1 MEEGPLGF
9 QGHEHGT
16 QLLWVG
22 RGPLWY
28 STGTTKFQ
36 SRFILGVAS
45 AARDSGG
52 FSLRDKGRAV
62 DPSSRPGNTGE
73 LPVGPSGPPFWHHC
87 PLSSVDQESR
97 GRAVPLPTAGP
108 PGGSATSSPWD
119 PQPLLGRTPRAVRL
133 YLHVHGADVARLVLS
148 DPQLPVF
155 GWVHFSKQ
163 LVHRLNCLQGMEK
176 EDTVGGRGG
185 VRGVSSELRHSH
197 PCARH
202 SSSSRALWGPREACV
217 RDRPGG
223 WENQGWGD
231 AELWPLL
238 FFPSYT

>member
-36 SRFILGVAS
+36 SRVVLGVAS
-45 AARDSGG
+45 AAQDSGG

-62 DPSSRPGNTGE
+62 DPSSQPGNTGK
-73 LPVGPSGPPFWHHC
+73 LPVGPSGLPFRHHC

-97 GRAVPLPTAGP
+97 GRAAPLPTAGP
-108 PGGSATSSPWD
+108 PGGSATSSPWN
-119 PQPLLGRTPRAVRL
+119 PQPLLSRTPRAAHL
-133 YLHVHGADVARLVLS
+133 DLHVHGADAARLVLS

-155 GWVHFSKQ
+155 GWVYFSKQ
-163 LVHRLNCLQGMEK
+163 LVHRLDCLQGMEK
-176 EDTVGGRGG
+176 EDTVRGGGG
-185 VRGVSSELRHSH
+185 VRGVSSEPRHSH
-197 PCARH
+197 
-202 SSSSRALWGPREACV
+202 SRGLWGPREAPV
-217 RDRPGG
+217 RDRCGG
-223 WENQGWGD
+223 WKNQGWGG

-238 FFPSYT
+238 CFPS

>member
-1 MEEGPLGF
+1 MGHNCSGWGGDPSDTQQGPQSSSLGLSLEW
-9 QGHEHGT
+9 QAQHGT
-16 QLLWVG
+16 QG
-22 RGPLWY
+22 
-28 STGTTKFQ
+28 
-36 SRFILGVAS
+36 AS
-45 AARDSGG
+45 ASETRAGLWIHLLGLGTPGSSLWGHLGRPSGIIVPSPQWTRRAG
-52 FSLRDKGRAV
+52 GGQCHSRQQAPPAGAPPPLRGTPN
-62 DPSSRPGNTGE
+62 PSS
-73 LPVGPSGPPFWHHC
+73 V
-87 PLSSVDQESR
+87 
-97 GRAVPLPTAGP
+97 GP
-108 PGGSATSSPWD
+108 PG
-119 PQPLLGRTPRAVRL
+119 AVRL

-185 VRGVSSELRHSH
+185 VRGVSSELCHSH

>member
-73 LPVGPSGPPFWHHC
+73 LPVGPSGPPFWRHC

-119 PQPLLGRTPRAVRL
+119 PQPLLGRTPGPCVYISMSTGRM
-133 YLHVHGADVARLVLS
+133 
-148 DPQLPVF
+148 LPVLC
-155 GWVHFSKQ
+155 S
-163 LVHRLNCLQGMEK
+163 L
-176 EDTVGGRGG
+176 T
-185 VRGVSSELRHSH
+185 
-197 PCARH
+197 H
-202 SSSSRALWGPREACV
+202 SSLSLAGSTFRSSWSTGSTVCKGWRKRTQLEAEVESGAYPLSYATHTLAPDTAAPLEHCGV
-217 RDRPGG
+217 PGRPV
-223 WENQGWGD
+223 
-231 AELWPLL
+231 
-238 FFPSYT
+238 